1 MDVRQ
6 KWEQFYSAT
15 PLEEVE
21 ARFHALP
28 QSPFMLEYLET
39 ILRLCPQDGRTCE
52 MGIGYGFNAIW
63 LSQRGIRAE
72 GVDKSPEIVE
82 RAGLVNSFLKGD
94 ARFLSGDLFHL
105 YRSQPPRYHVIHHQG
120 VLEHFT
126 APQIRAALAQQ
137 VALADWIVFSV
148 PSVYYPYEPESGDER
163 LLTLEVWREILAPFQ
178 REELRYYG
186 DPQHGEREHI
196 LCVLKGQPVDEPLL
210 RQMQA
215 LDFYEGITAIV
226 HTRNEESRL
235 EACLESLQGWTDQVL
250 VCDMESGDRTLEIA
264 KERGA
269 EIVAHPLIP
278 NFDRARNVSAML
290 ARYRWIFYLDADERV
305 PKALGQALRR
315 IALTEGDN
323 FEAVVPPF
331 RHHFAGHWLRCL
343 YPGYTAP
350 RLFKNGRFYFN
361 ARLHSGAIVDG
372 KSVHFPADNPDLALI
387 HYSYD
392 SVSHYIDK
400 MNRYTD
406 GEALNMHRDGREYR
420 WTGALQEFVGDFH
433 TYYDRMQACQDGVHG
448 FIYSFFAGFYRFEQY
463 AKLYERRDKES
474 LLQPSEMQVPTTAE
488 EVFSLALQM
497 LEGMER
503 EETLRE
509 GASPPNSRSTT
520 PFAMRWEGAQLTWHS
535 LAHVNRELCL
545 ALLKT
550 GKAELSLLPTQPDT
564 FVATEH
570 PQFQPLAER
579 YQAPLSR
586 PAEIHVRHSF
596 PPLLAPP
603 PPEGHFVLIQA
614 WEYGSLPKAWIP
626 PILETVSEV
635 WCYSE
640 TVRSLY
646 RAAGIPEE
654 RLVLLPLGVDIE
666 LFHPKVPPYV
676 FEKEAGAERFH
687 KQKEERGQP
696 FIFLFVGGTLWRK
709 GIDILLTAYLNAF
722 APEDNVCLV
731 IKDMGTETFYRG
743 ANHREKIQELLA
755 NTDPPAIVYTEEDI
769 APESLASL
777 YATADCLVQ
786 PYRAAERRPLGG
798 NRVDRWEC
806 VGETWMLEINP
817 QDLARQM
824 REVYENR
831 TDAKRRGA
839 CARKRVEEG
848 WTWDH
853 AAEIVLKRLYAL
865 RELLPLA
872 QRKPTPVPA
881 LPSPPAPAPESET
894 PRRGGL
900 RISRA
905 FRVATPL
912 ISICMIVKNEERVL
926 GDCLQS
932 LRGWAGEVIVVDT
945 GSTDNTVAIAERF
958 GAKVYH
964 FTWTNNFAEAR
975 NESLRHATGN
985 WILWVD
991 ADDTVPPESA
1001 REILSAAQNA
1011 PPHIVGFV
1019 IPVQFVEDGTSHG
1032 GTRVDHVK
1040 LVRNV
1045 EGVCFE
1051 GRIHEQILPSLS
1063 RIGGEIARCN
1073 AVVLHSGYDT
1083 TPEGQAR
1090 KRERDMTILHLEL
1103 QERPDHPFVRF
1114 CLGMTHHY
1122 MGEHEEAILWLEKCL
1137 EVADPGD
1144 SIVRKAYALLAVSY
1158 REREETDRCLDT
1170 LNAGLAITPDDPELN
1185 FHLAHMLSSLQ
1196 RYAEA
1201 KACYE
1206 RVLCADISGYFT
1218 SVDKGILGYK
1228 TLHNLAGV
1236 CLLLDDYETAKAHW
1250 RKALESM
1257 PEFLPSAFELFQN
1270 ALQREDFPA
1279 VQEAMEAVRQR
1290 EGMSESWVT
1299 MGLQF
1304 VDKTGGAQEHEAFL
1318 LQCVQRDPEALA
1330 PRLHLARLL
1339 VRSERETE
1347 AETHLAF
1354 LNQRG
1359 VAEAAYYLGVSAI
1372 RRNDLRTALLW
1383 MEYALVLDPAH
1394 EPTKE
1399 QIANLKQALAAQE
1412 RHEGGR

>member
-1 MDVRQ
+1 M
-6 KWEQFYSAT
+6 
-15 PLEEVE
+15 LEF
-21 ARFHALP
+21 ALHALDEIEAKAAKP
-28 QSPFMLEYLET
+28 KSLPA
-39 ILRLCPQDGRTCE
+39 PV
-52 MGIGYGFNAIW
+52 
-63 LSQRGIRAE
+63 SQ
-72 GVDKSPEIVE
+72 
-82 RAGLVNSFLKGD
+82 
-94 ARFLSGDLFHL
+94 
-105 YRSQPPRYHVIHHQG
+105 
-120 VLEHFT
+120 T
-126 APQIRAALAQQ
+126 
-137 VALADWIVFSV
+137 
-148 PSVYYPYEPESGDER
+148 
-163 LLTLEVWREILAPFQ
+163 
-178 REELRYYG
+178 
-186 DPQHGEREHI
+186 
-196 LCVLKGQPVDEPLL
+196 
-210 RQMQA
+210 
-215 LDFYEGITAIV
+215 
-226 HTRNEESRL
+226 TRP
-235 EACLESLQGWTDQVL
+235 
-250 VCDMESGDRTLEIA
+250 IA
-264 KERGA
+264 
-269 EIVAHPLIP
+269 V
-278 NFDRARNVSAML
+278 
-290 ARYRWIFYLDADERV
+290 
-305 PKALGQALRR
+305 
-315 IALTEGDN
+315 
-323 FEAVVPPF
+323 
-331 RHHFAGHWLRCL
+331 
-343 YPGYTAP
+343 
-350 RLFKNGRFYFN
+350 
-361 ARLHSGAIVDG
+361 
-372 KSVHFPADNPDLALI
+372 
-387 HYSYD
+387 
-392 SVSHYIDK
+392 
-400 MNRYTD
+400 
-406 GEALNMHRDGREYR
+406 
-420 WTGALQEFVGDFH
+420 
-433 TYYDRMQACQDGVHG
+433 
-448 FIYSFFAGFYRFEQY
+448 
-463 AKLYERRDKES
+463 
-474 LLQPSEMQVPTTAE
+474 
-488 EVFSLALQM
+488 
-497 LEGMER
+497 
-503 EETLRE
+503 
-509 GASPPNSRSTT
+509 
-520 PFAMRWEGAQLTWHS
+520 RWEGAQLTWHS

-550 GKAELSLLPTQPDT
+550 NQVELSLIPTQPDLFT
-564 FVATEH
+564 ANQY

-579 YQAPLSR
+579 HHIPLSR

-596 PPLLAPP
+596 PPLLSP
-603 PPEGHFVLIQA
+603 PPEGHFVLTLA
-614 WEYGSLPKAWIP
+614 WEYGSLPREWIP
-626 PILETVSEV
+626 PILNTVSEV

-640 TVRSLY
+640 YVRSLY
-646 RAAGIPEE
+646 RDAGVPEE
-654 RLVLLPLGVDIE
+654 RLALVPLGVDTQT
-666 LFHPKVPPYV
+666 FHPQLPPYPI
-676 FEKEAGAERFH
+676 ENDEGGERLRA
-687 KQKEERGQP
+687 QTRERGRP
-696 FIFLFVGGTLWRK
+696 FVFLFVGGTLWRK
-709 GIDILLTAYLNAF
+709 GIDILLAAYLSAF
-722 APEDNVCLV
+722 TPKDNVCLV
-731 IKDMGTETFYRG
+731 IKDMGTRTFYLG
-743 ANHREKIQELLA
+743 MNYREKIRELLS
-755 NTDPPAIVYTEEDI
+755 NENLPSIVYTEDDLS
-769 APESLASL
+769 PERIASL
-777 YATADCLVQ
+777 YATAGCVVQ
-786 PYRAAERRPLGG
+786 PYRGEGFCLPALEAMACGTPVIVPKGGPTDDFVDESVGWRLPAAKRPLGG
-798 NRVDRWEC
+798 NRVDTWEC
-806 VGETWMLEINP
+806 VGETWMFEVNP
-817 QDLARQM
+817 SDLARQM
-824 REVYENR
+824 REVFENR
-831 TDAKRRGA
+831 EEAKRRGENA
-839 CARKRVEEG
+839 CKRVQER
-848 WTWDH
+848 WTWNH
-853 AAEIVLKRLYAL
+853 AAEIVLKRLHAL
-865 RELLPLA
+865 RDRPPLPP
-872 QRKPTPVPA
+872 RKPESIAPPLIQSLPVLA
-881 LPSPPAPAPESET
+881 PSKT
-894 PRRGGL
+894 TQGKGGL
-900 RISRA
+900 RISRSTA
-905 FRVATPL
+905 LVTPL
-912 ISICMIVKNEERVL
+912 ISVCMIVKNEERVL
-926 GDCLQS
+926 GDCLVT
-932 LRGWAGEVIVVDT
+932 LKAFAGEVIVVDT

-1051 GRIHEQILPSLS
+1051 GRIHEQILPSL
-1063 RIGGEIARCN
+1063 RRLGGEIARIN

-1206 RVLCADISGYFT
+1206 RVLCADISGCFT

-1383 MEYALVLDPAH
+1383 MEYALVLDPVH

-1399 QIANLKQALAAQE
+1399 QIANLKQALDAQE
-1412 RHEGGR
+1412 RREGGR